1 MQRIALI
8 SLAALALAG
17 CNGAGGGNSANAAKA
32 EPIKRQP
39 GSWTSKIDITKL
51 EGADVKPGQREQM
64 QQMFAMFSGIS
75 VCVTPEAAAQ
85 EDVSKNIESSA
96 GARECTFD
104 KREFNAGSMAFSGT
118 CNRDGGKVRM
128 TAKGTNSATAQD
140 VTMTVEPL
148 DAAGKVTGLMEM
160 RVTSQRTGECTAK
173 DFTPPAKPS
182 PTSTA
187 APGPVPM
194 PAPPAKP

>member
-1 MQRIALI
+1 MHRIALT

-17 CNGAGGGNSANAAKA
+17 CNGAGSGNSATAAKV

-104 KREFNAGSMAFSGT
+104 KREFTATSMEFSGT
-118 CNRDGGKVRM
+118 CDRDGGKVRM

-140 VTMTVEPL
+140 VTMTIEPL
-148 DAAGKVTGLMEM
+148 DAAGKPGGLMEM
-160 RVTSQRTGECTAK
+160 HVTSQRTGECTSK
-173 DFTPPAKPS
+173 DFTPPARPS
-182 PTSTA
+182 PTATRV
-187 APGPVPM
+187 PGPAPT
-194 PAPPAKP
+194 PAPPGRP